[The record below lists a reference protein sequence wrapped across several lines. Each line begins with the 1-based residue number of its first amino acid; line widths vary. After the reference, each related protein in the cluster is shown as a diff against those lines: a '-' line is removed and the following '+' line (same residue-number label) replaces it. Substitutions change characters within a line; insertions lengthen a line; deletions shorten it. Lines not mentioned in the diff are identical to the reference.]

1 MSSAAAGR
9 ELTMTPKSNCIEL
22 SLLCVLFILL
32 SVAGIVWSIASG
44 LLTSGIDGIMLL
56 FICLMMGG
64 IFSVMLLVMLQQAGL
79 IPAFKRAKT
88 APAAAAK
95 TEAPAKP
102 AALADIRAATQASDQ
117 EVKAPPAKAE
127 VKPAAAAKPSPPVSP
142 TPAAK

>member
-1 MSSAAAGR
+1 
-9 ELTMTPKSNCIEL
+9 MTPKSNCIEL
-22 SLLCVLFILL
+22 SVLCVLFILL
-32 SVAGIVWSIASG
+32 SVAGIVWSITGG

-102 AALADIRAATQASDQ
+102 AAFADIRAATQASDQ
-117 EVKAPPAKAE
+117 EVKAPPAKTE
-127 VKPAAAAKPSPPVSP
+127 VKPAAAKPSPPVSP